1 MRKGKV
7 GFTLIELIIVVV
19 IVGILAVVAIPR
31 YFVNIRKARKAAVIS
46 TLGAMRDAIMAYN
59 AANAELPTV
68 AAGGNILVTVDGSMV
83 MNVAVPTAYS
93 FATST
98 LGAGTVN
105 ADGCAYT
112 MDLGTGTVGSVT
124 GGSCP

>member
-46 TLGAMRDAIMAYN
+46 TLGAMRDAIMGYN

-68 AAGGNILVTVDGSMV
+68 TAGGNILVTVDGAMI

-93 FATST
+93 FATDT
-98 LGAGTVN
+98 LGAGTAN

-112 MDLGTGTVGSVT
+112 MDLGTGTIGNVT
-124 GGSCP
+124 GGTCP